1 MEWQPDVVVLDCQL
15 PGMSGPQVAAEMQRQ
30 GPSAKVLAPST
41 GLRTC
46 LSSYSDDRYVRGM
59 LEAGAVGYLLKSEA
73 PEVIVEAVRAAGRGV
88 ASPAGLEAFRTAN
101 WQMAH
106 DLAKQQR
113 SLDVTVVLNQPLS
126 VDEFTELVDKYGLQV
141 YGFQM
146 RVIDGHGDR
155 VTLFSS
161 PDSDQLVPEYSLV
174 SMLGRV
180 QDQTGEAKFLGVTTI
195 DAGLSSSNFDILSAD
210 PAVFLMD
217 VTPGFA
223 EHHMR
228 QQHASLLEAGDFV
241 TTSAYPVYWYLESN
255 QQSQP

>member
-1 MEWQPDVVVLDCQL
+1 MKFKRCFPVTVLIGL
-15 PGMSGPQVAAEMQRQ
+15 AVFAIAFTATVA
-30 GPSAKVLAPST
+30 SAKSPQPQASPPPPEQVQLVDEDFE
-41 GLRTC
+41 GW
-46 LSSYSDDRYVRGM
+46 RYTAYREGKDVTLWIT
-59 LEAGAVGYLLKSEA
+59 LEDT
-73 PEVIVEAVRAAGRGV
+73 
-88 ASPAGLEAFRTAN
+88 SPAGLEAFRAAN
-101 WQMAH
+101 RQMAH

-113 SLDVTVVLNQPLS
+113 SLDVTVVLNQPLL

-161 PDSDQLVPEYSLV
+161 PDSDQLVPEYSLA
-174 SMLGRV
+174 SMLGWV

-210 PAVFLMD
+210 PAVFLVD